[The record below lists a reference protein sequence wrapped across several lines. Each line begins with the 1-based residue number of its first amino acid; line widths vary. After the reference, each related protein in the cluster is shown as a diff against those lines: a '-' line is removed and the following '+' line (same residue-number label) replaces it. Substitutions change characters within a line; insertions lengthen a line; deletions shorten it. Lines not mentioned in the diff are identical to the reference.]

1 MTDET
6 KQNEILEAYKAANK
20 ERYNQ
25 EPGSVPIKKGQV
37 LTFIDGGKDV
47 GWKEIDWQL
56 GTNKGKRHVFLTKE
70 GHEVSFKQILRRNN
84 GLGLSGT
91 REAMLTE
98 FLGRIDGN
106 YAVTVADTFKQ
117 ESSYYEGKDVFL
129 VFEAAVAE

>member
-1 MTDET
+1 MTDESN
-6 KQNEILEAYKAANK
+6 KNEIKESYRAANK
-20 ERYNQ
+20 ERYNR

-37 LTFIDGGKDV
+37 LTFIDGGKNV
-47 GWKEIDWQL
+47 AWKEIDWQL

-70 GHEVSFKQILRRNN
+70 GYEVPFKQILRRNN
-84 GLGLSGT
+84 GLGLAGT
-91 REAMLTE
+91 RDEMLDE